1 MRPVDLILP
10 HLAQSA
16 RSDVGHPFPW
26 QTEEEKSDVGLP
38 AWPSRPAPF
47 GSRRWNSFSA
57 LSSFLRGA
65 VKRLLLMAR
74 CVRGRSGWGKS
85 WGPMTRRSRPM
96 LWHWARC
103 LSAMTAPFAASP
115 IFGLRIGR
123 RISEDGGSG
132 LIVYQ
137 GCEGLIWMWPPAQ
150 ANRWLEW
157 VTVLPHA
164 GRRKAGMG
172 HPAASPNY
180 FYQKPE

>member
-65 VKRLLLMAR
+65 VTRATAYGALRARQERL
-74 CVRGRSGWGKS
+74 GKKL
-85 WGPMTRRSRPM
+85 GPYDTQIAAHAVALGAVLVS
-96 LWHWARC
+96 HD
-103 LSAMTAPFAASP
+103 SAF
-115 IFGLRIGR
+115 R
-123 RISEDGGSG
+123 RILNLRVENWATD
-132 LIVYQ
+132 I
-137 GCEGLIWMWPPAQ
+137 
-150 ANRWLEW
+150 
-157 VTVLPHA
+157 
-164 GRRKAGMG
+164 
-172 HPAASPNY
+172 
-180 FYQKPE
+180 